1 MNWRGENRAGGINL
15 IRLKDLSDR
24 EKATHLQH
32 LRERFTEAQPTTPLA
47 GNNAYPPYADNLL
60 KFLGD
65 NLDTILK
72 GGPDDLISIVDAIKL
87 GFPDFHAQ
95 ALRNRASKA
104 WKSHATDAAAVL
116 LVEKCFDYDKFAKK
130 STSWG
135 AYALID
141 AIGVRIC
148 PYCHLHHVN
157 YHMPSG
163 KKGFSLRPPLDHY
176 FPRSN
181 YPYLAVSLSNL
192 IPCCSQCNSGV
203 KLALDPLSL
212 GLRHPRVAAPNGRIK
227 FSAQGSVPSKA
238 GGTSSDVK
246 LTIISNDPESGA
258 HIRAF
263 KLEERYQWYSRE
275 VFDLM
280 QNHNRFM
287 EYPKVVR
294 DAVWQA
300 EFVLGFSP
308 VAAADRA
315 LGLCLLDVFR
325 ELESG
330 LIV

>member
-1 MNWRGENRAGGINL
+1 MSWHGEDSAGDVNLINL
-15 IRLKDLSDR
+15 KNLSNH
-24 EKATHLQH
+24 EKATHLQ
-32 LRERFTEAQPTTPLA
+32 LLKKRFTEALPTTSLA
-47 GNNAYPPYADNLL
+47 GNNAYPLYAANLL

-65 NLDTILK
+65 NLDAILN
-72 GGPDDLISIVDAIKL
+72 GGPNDLTSIVHTIRL
-87 GFPDFHAQ
+87 GFPNFHAQ
-95 ALRNRASKA
+95 AQRKRTSKA
-104 WKSHATDAAAVL
+104 WKSHAKDAAAVR
-116 LVEKCFDYDKFAKK
+116 LVEKCFDYDRFAKK
-130 STSWG
+130 STSWS

-212 GLRHPRVAAPNGRIK
+212 GLRHPRIASPNGRIH

-238 GGTSSDVK
+238 GGTSGDVK

-258 HIRAF
+258 HIKAF

-275 VFDLM
+275 IFDLM

-287 EYPKVVR
+287 EYPKVVQ
-294 DAVWQA
+294 DAVWPA
-300 EFVLGFSP
+300 EFVLGFP
-308 VAAADRA
+308 PMAAADRA
-315 LGLCLLDVFR
+315 LGLCLFDVFR
-325 ELESG
+325 ELELG

>member
-1 MNWRGENRAGGINL
+1 MSWRDEDRAGGVNL
-15 IRLKDLSDR
+15 NNLKDLSDY
-24 EKATHLQH
+24 EKVTHLQVM
-32 LRERFTEAQPTTPLA
+32 RNRFTEAMPTSPLA
-47 GNNAYPPYADNLL
+47 GNDAYPPYVDNLL
-60 KFLGD
+60 EYLRD
-65 NLDTILK
+65 NLDKILK
-72 GGPDDLISIVDAIKL
+72 GGPDDLISTIDAIKL

-95 ALRNRASKA
+95 AQRKRASKA
-104 WKSHATDAAAVL
+104 WKSHAKDAAAVG

-130 STSWG
+130 STTWG

-148 PYCHLHHVN
+148 PYCQLHHVN
-157 YHMPSG
+157 YHMPSD
-163 KKGFSLRPPLDHY
+163 KKAFSLRPPLDHY

-212 GLRHPRVAAPNGRIK
+212 GLRHPRVATPIGRVK
-227 FSAQGSVPSKA
+227 FSAQGSVPCQV

-246 LTIISNDPESGA
+246 LTIIPNDLESGA
-258 HIRAF
+258 HVQAF

-275 VFDLM
+275 IFDLM
-280 QNHNRFM
+280 KNYNRFM
-287 EYPKVVR
+287 EYPKDVR
-294 DAVWQA
+294 DTLWQK
-300 EFVLGFSP
+300 EFVLGFP
-308 VAAADRA
+308 PAAAADRA
-315 LGLCLLDVFR
+315 LGLCLLNVYA